1 MNDYKYSIIDIIK
14 EGFVLSN
21 GAKKTFNLALGLL
34 FIIAFAIAMAIL
46 LSMPELVNLINLI
59 VSIIL
64 LPVSVGL
71 VLLAVNRAR
80 GKEIKV
86 SEIFSHFG
94 AMPMLIGAYLLVT
107 LFTILGFIALVIPG
121 IYLGVTYSFTL
132 VLVAD
137 KKIGIWEAMELSR
150 KTITEQWFK
159 FFGLALLS
167 SLILLISAI
176 PLGIGLIWTIP
187 AIYLSYGLIYHR
199 LFDEEA

>member
-14 EGFVLSN
+14 EGFALSN

-86 SEIFSHFG
+86 SEIFSYFG

-121 IYLGVTYSFTL
+121 IYLGVAYSFTL

-150 KTITEQWFK
+150 KTITKQWFK